1 MKGEA
6 GTELADGARRT
17 EASSGVPAASPQ
29 SKVPSGWHTKPGQNW
44 FISVEGNAW
53 LIPNRLLNTEKS
65 PRNLL
70 AALHLWAGPGL
81 HVLVPTRLLFFENF
95 SQKHS

>member
-29 SKVPSGWHTKPGQNW
+29 SKVPSGWHARAGQNW
-44 FISVEGNAW
+44 PISVEGNAW
-53 LIPNRLLNTEKS
+53 LIPKRLLNTEKS
-65 PRNLL
+65 SRNFL
-70 AALHLWAGPGL
+70 AALHLWAGLRGKAKEKL
-81 HVLVPTRLLFFENF
+81 LVSTLSLM
-95 SQKHS
+95 